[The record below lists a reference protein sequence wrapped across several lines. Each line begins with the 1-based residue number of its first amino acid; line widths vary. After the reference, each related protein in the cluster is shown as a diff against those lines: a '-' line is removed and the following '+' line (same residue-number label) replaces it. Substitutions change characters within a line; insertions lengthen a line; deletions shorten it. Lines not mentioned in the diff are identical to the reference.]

1 MEYRMDLLTVWCED
15 DHSISGG
22 QGINSLLVF
31 MNISSLQ
38 TKKSQVTLTGI
49 SINLVIG
56 REGFEA
62 ARNELGTL
70 LYREK

>member
-1 MEYRMDLLTVWCED
+1 MELLTVWCED

-31 MNISSLQ
+31 MDVSSLQ
-38 TKKSQVTLTGI
+38 AKKSQVRLTGV

-62 ARNELGTL
+62 TRNELGTL
-70 LYREK
+70 LYRET